1 MDGCYSFYKDLGE
14 GYVIPVLQSDPM
26 VLNIEWIERVLR
38 QKYWSVFKPQ
48 SLNKNVI
55 NIVDL
60 ALFQLFFLGQ
70 VYLKKRTELNVNFR
84 KTFNA
89 LASLSRVTQIIS
101 IINFQLFHYNK
112 FL

>member
-84 KTFNA
+84 KIFSFVGFFFIF
-89 LASLSRVTQIIS
+89 LKQTQAKRCPQ
-101 IINFQLFHYNK
+101 NGQRN
-112 FL
+112 